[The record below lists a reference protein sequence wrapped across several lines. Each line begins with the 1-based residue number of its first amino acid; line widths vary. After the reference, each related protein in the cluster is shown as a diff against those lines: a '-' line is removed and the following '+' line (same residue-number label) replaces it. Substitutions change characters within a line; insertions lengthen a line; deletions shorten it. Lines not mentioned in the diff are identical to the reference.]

1 MACEANIFEGNSR
14 DVRLEKLYFK
24 YITWC
29 RETSPYAR
37 FFYFLFQYS
46 NCTVFFWVV
55 CITQAGVDRN
65 NLLRYTSWMQSP
77 TDSFLAKNF
86 AAKDHCLPE
95 HWAKKTERC
104 CLSPPYLFCQ

>member
-37 FFYFLFQYS
+37 FFYFYFNTPTALF
-46 NCTVFFWVV
+46 
-55 CITQAGVDRN
+55 
-65 NLLRYTSWMQSP
+65 
-77 TDSFLAKNF
+77 SFGWFVSLK
-86 AAKDHCLPE
+86 LGSIE
-95 HWAKKTERC
+95 TT
-104 CLSPPYLFCQ
+104 Y